1 MTIDREMLMAYADG
15 ELDAMSAKRM
25 EKAMVAQ
32 PELAEQVAAHRA
44 LRATLANHFA
54 PVIDAPLPERLMTLL
69 DDTVVPFRVAPQR
82 LFSFQVKSLAAIAA
96 ALVIGL
102 MLGQTIPF
110 GVSAPV
116 GSQEGRLVA
125 QGDLVRALDTQLAST
140 QSGDAPTRVGL
151 TFRDRE
157 GQVCRTFDGAALSGI
172 ACHVA
177 GTWNLKRTVAREE
190 QETPAYRQAGSA
202 DMMEAAQRMMAGDP
216 MDADAER
223 KAMDSD
229 WE

>member
-15 ELDAMSAKRM
+15 ELDAMSAKRV
-25 EKAMVAQ
+25 EKAMAAQ

-54 PVIDAPLPERLMTLL
+54 PVIDAPLPERLTTLL
-69 DDTVVPFRVAPQR
+69 DDTVVSFGVAPQR
-82 LFSFQVKSLAAIAA
+82 LFSFQVKNLAAIAA

-102 MLGQTIPF
+102 LLGQTIPF

-140 QSGDAPTRVGL
+140 QSGDAATRIGL

-177 GTWNLKRTVAREE
+177 GIWHLKRTSAREE

-202 DMMEAAQRMMAGDP
+202 YMMEAAQRMMAGDP